1 MIPRLASALRRTGRI
16 AVDRPR
22 AALWTLLALACAL
35 FAAGV
40 AVIAATSIDRWAAAR
55 PGAPTSM
62 VVYLGEGVS
71 EARAQALVGELR
83 ALSGVE
89 RAELVPPAESARRLV
104 RALGSD
110 GALLEG
116 VDLAALPASV
126 EVALAPGVRDVIA
139 ISPTLR
145 ALRGAPGVAD
155 VVIDEAGEQTAEHPG
170 QHPGAHGDRVTRS
183 LGAMR
188 GLAWTGAALFAG
200 LALIIA
206 LAAIRVRLDRGRQEL
221 AVAQLL
227 GAGPGFLVIPTALA
241 GALSGALAAL
251 IATLALGA
259 GLHLYRDALAG
270 VVVPGFAELAVFVGI
285 GALLGLIG
293 GGLAGAS
300 RVAR

>member
-155 VVIDEAGEQTAEHPG
+155 VVIDEAGEHAGEHSDV
-170 QHPGAHGDRVTRS
+170 QGAHGDRVSRS

-200 LALIIA
+200 LALIA